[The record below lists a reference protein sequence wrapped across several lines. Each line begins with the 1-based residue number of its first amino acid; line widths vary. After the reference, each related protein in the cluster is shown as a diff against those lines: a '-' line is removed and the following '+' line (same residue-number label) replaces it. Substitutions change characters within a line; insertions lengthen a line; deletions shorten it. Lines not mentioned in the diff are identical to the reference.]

1 MFEVYTMLIT
11 CNLAYLKIEKYRQLR
26 EFKKAKE
33 ASWAVYLRVRDCKA
47 RLLNATGG
55 QISGSTAEMSEFF
68 ELGQFFYQILAY
80 YFMLI

>member
-1 MFEVYTMLIT
+1 MFEVYTMQVT

-33 ASWAVYLRVRDCKA
+33 ACWAVFLRVKDCKA
-47 RLLNATGG
+47 RLSNVTGG
-55 QISGSTAEMSEFF
+55 QFSGSTAEMAEFF
-68 ELGQFFYQILAY
+68 DLAGFFYQILAY